1 MKQTYSDILKKT
13 LSHTIEL
20 EYYANGVNDDILIL
34 WEELGDEC
42 KGLISAQ
49 NGISTKDAYALVYR
63 MIKEKVESFGTE
75 LEERLKEEASAV
87 STKETEFLSGLYG
100 AALSVGSV
108 SLSKI
113 LFTPIDGRDTLQSFV
128 ERSKKNILRSY
139 DTALRSGYMFGQSS
153 DSINEQ
159 VARNLK
165 QPINGMS
172 SGIKTVIPSFAKQT
186 DRIVFLQNSLE
197 VTWVSTLDGRQCLLC
212 TSLNGTTYKNPS
224 LVPTYPAHDNCRC
237 VIIPSKEIG
246 EKIPT
251 YEEYIESLSD
261 EEQYHVLGKNRYE
274 LYKNNQL
281 TLRQFIN
288 NGRILRLDE
297 LDLPDKEKLLSDN
310 IKTGKLVKELYP
322 NEKFAGKKVSDTS
335 SIYVSTE
342 RIKAGIKDPAVYNS
356 DKDMAITLAKTTG
369 KDFYMLS
376 ERNIGK
382 KNPDGFFIDSTIGM
396 KHVRGDIDKVGK
408 NLIKALKQ
416 SENIFLY
423 VDKKFTEEAVIQ
435 KLRGSAR
442 ARRGGQINREQ
453 DFSEPNKNSMIYI
466 YSGGDFYKLKW
477 ENIL

>member
-13 LSHTIEL
+13 LSHIIEL

-42 KGLISAQ
+42 KWLISAQ

-75 LEERLKEEASAV
+75 LEERLKEEASEV
-87 STKETEFLSGLYG
+87 SSKETEFLSGLYG
-100 AALSVGSV
+100 AALSVGTV
-108 SLSKI
+108 NLSKI

-165 QPINGMS
+165 QHINGMS
-172 SGIKTVIPSFAKQT
+172 SGIKTAIPSFAKQT

-224 LVPTYPAHDNCRC
+224 LVPTYPAHNNCRC
-237 VIIPSKEIG
+237 VIIPSKEVG

-288 NGRILRLDE
+288 NGKVLRLDE
-297 LDLPDKEKLLSDN
+297 LDLPKNLSLKITGARSEIVNKILKNDALDNEKLAAKYYQEVRERDNQDFIARIASNSKKSYNDVEQIVKHIFIENHRFSDGSVKRFDPDVN
-310 IKTGKLVKELYP
+310 IVAALERLKT
-322 NEKFAGKKVSDTS
+322 NEHT
-335 SIYVSTE
+335 
-342 RIKAGIKDPAVYNS
+342 
-356 DKDMAITLAKTTG
+356 DKDILLLNHE
-369 KDFYMLS
+369 LS
-376 ERNIGK
+376 ELTYMKNKKYNIYEDAHK
-382 KNPDGFFIDSTIGM
+382 MANQTFNWEKITENEDVQKN
-396 KHVRGDIDKVGK
+396 
-408 NLIKALKQ
+408 Q
-416 SENIFLY
+416 
-423 VDKKFTEEAVIQ
+423 
-435 KLRGSAR
+435 
-442 ARRGGQINREQ
+442 RR
-453 DFSEPNKNSMIYI
+453 
-466 YSGGDFYKLKW
+466 
-477 ENIL
+477 